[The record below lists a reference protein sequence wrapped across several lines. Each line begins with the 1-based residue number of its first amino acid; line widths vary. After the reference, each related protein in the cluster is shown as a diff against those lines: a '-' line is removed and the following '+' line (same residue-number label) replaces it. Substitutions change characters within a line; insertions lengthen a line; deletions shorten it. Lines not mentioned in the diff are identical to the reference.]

1 MAADDAS
8 TTGRVVLVTG
18 GTRGIGRGIAQRF
31 ADGGDTVVVCGR
43 REPDGGVVGEFRS
56 CDVRE
61 PESVEA
67 LCDGIVDDH
76 GHLDVVVNN
85 AGGAPM
91 MDAANDSPNFT
102 RKVIELNLLA
112 PIYVSRY
119 AHRHLAAAV
128 DGVIVNVASVS
139 GTRPSPSNSAYGAA
153 KAGLLGWNRSLAAE
167 WGGDV
172 RVNAVVVGLIRTDQA
187 HLHYG
192 DEAAIARVEE
202 TIPAGR
208 MGTPLDVAEACWW
221 LSSSA
226 AGWISGA
233 ELEVHGGGEP
243 PTFLDAVER

>member
-1 MAADDAS
+1 MADAR
-8 TTGRVVLVTG
+8 RVVLVTG

-31 ADGGDTVVVCGR
+31 SDAGDTVVVCGR
-43 REPDGGVVGEFRS
+43 REPEEGEVVGEFRS

-67 LCDGIVDDH
+67 LCDGIAADH
-76 GHLDVVVNN
+76 GRLDVVVNN

-91 MDAANDSPNFT
+91 MTAATDSPNFT
-102 RKVIELNLLA
+102 RKVMELNLLA
-112 PIYVSRY
+112 PIYVSRF
-119 AHRHLAAAV
+119 AHRHLAAAD

-167 WGGDV
+167 WGGEV

-192 DEAAIARVEE
+192 DDAAIARVEQ

-208 MGTPLDVAEACWW
+208 MGTPVDVAEACWW
-221 LSSSA
+221 LASPA

-243 PTFLDAVER
+243 PTFLDAVEG

>member
-1 MAADDAS
+1 MA
-8 TTGRVVLVTG
+8 RVVLVTG

-43 REPDGGVVGEFRS
+43 REPEDGAVGEFRS
-56 CDVRE
+56 CDVRD

-67 LCDGIVDDH
+67 LCDGVAADH
-76 GHLDVVVNN
+76 GRLDVVVNN

-91 MDAANDSPNFT
+91 MDAATDSPNFT
-102 RKVIELNLLA
+102 RKVVELNLLA

-119 AHRHLAAAV
+119 AHRHLAAAD
-128 DGVIVNVASVS
+128 DGCIVNVASVS
-139 GTRPSPSNSAYGAA
+139 ATRPSPSNSAYGAA

-172 RVNAVVVGLIRTDQA
+172 RVNAVVVGLIRTEQA

-192 DEAAIARVEE
+192 DDAAIARVEK

-208 MGTPLDVAEACWW
+208 MGTPVDVAEACWW
-221 LSSSA
+221 LTSPAS
-226 AGWISGA
+226 GWISGA

-243 PTFLDAVER
+243 PVFIGAVEGD

>member
-1 MAADDAS
+1 M
-8 TTGRVVLVTG
+8 TRVVLVTG

-31 ADGGDTVVVCGR
+31 VDGGDTVVVCGR
-43 REPDGGVVGEFRS
+43 RDPEDGSVGEFRP

-67 LCDGIVDDH
+67 LCDGIVADH
-76 GHLDVVVNN
+76 GRLDVVVNN

-102 RKVIELNLLA
+102 RKVVDLNLMA
-112 PIYVSRY
+112 AIWVSRY
-119 AHRHLAAAV
+119 AHRHLVAAD

-167 WGGDV
+167 WGADGV
-172 RVNAVVVGLIRTDQA
+172 RVNAVVVGLIRTEQA

-192 DEAAIARVEE
+192 DEAAIERVGA
-202 TIPAGR
+202 TVPLGR
-208 MGTPLDVAEACWW
+208 MGTPPDVAEACWW
-221 LSSSA
+221 LASPA
-226 AGWISGA
+226 ARWISGA

-243 PTFLDAVER
+243 PAFLGAADQEPSG